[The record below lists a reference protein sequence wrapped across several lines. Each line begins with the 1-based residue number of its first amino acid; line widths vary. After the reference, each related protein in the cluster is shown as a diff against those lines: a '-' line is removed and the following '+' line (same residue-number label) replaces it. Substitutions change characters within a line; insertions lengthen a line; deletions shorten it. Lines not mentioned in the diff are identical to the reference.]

1 MVIAHAGWFLW
12 PLIPLAW
19 FTFFFLIF
27 VFLVRSRRRR
37 WWDGTRSGESVLA
50 ERFARGE
57 IDEAEY
63 RGRRA
68 VLREGGEK

>member
-1 MVIAHAGWFLW
+1 MLIAHTGWFLW

-19 FTFFFLIF
+19 FTLFFLLVFF
-27 VFLVRSRRRR
+27 VLRPRRR
-37 WWDGTRSGESVLA
+37 WWGGTRSGESVLA

-68 VLREGGEK
+68 VLREGGDK

>member
-1 MVIAHAGWFLW
+1 MIIAHAGWFLW

-19 FTFFFLIF
+19 FAFFFLIVFF
-27 VFLVRSRRRR
+27 VLRPRRRR

-68 VLREGGEK
+68 VLREGGDK